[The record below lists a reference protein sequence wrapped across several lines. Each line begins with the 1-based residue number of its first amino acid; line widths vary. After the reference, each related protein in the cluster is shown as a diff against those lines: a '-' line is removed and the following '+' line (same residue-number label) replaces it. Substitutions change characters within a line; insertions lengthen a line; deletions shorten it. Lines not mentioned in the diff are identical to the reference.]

1 MAVAIHGH
9 IQSGDS
15 FLSATEGVVAFVALQ
30 SGRAKLAI
38 GQVSLRL
45 RVIGVDLGSRCPMD
59 CIVAVGLR
67 YRVAMA
73 SRDLIDKAGTALAE
87 AAGTDAKIILFGSYA
102 RGEERSDSDFDFLV
116 IEPDVEDHFA
126 ESVRLAKLV
135 GELGVP
141 ADVVVATEDHVREW
155 GGLPGTM
162 IHDALSE
169 GKVVGG
175 RAT

>member
-1 MAVAIHGH
+1 MNCSI
-9 IQSGDS
+9 
-15 FLSATEGVVAFVALQ
+15 
-30 SGRAKLAI
+30 GRL
-38 GQVSLRL
+38 
-45 RVIGVDLGSRCPMD
+45 
-59 CIVAVGLR
+59 LR
-67 YRVAMA
+67 YGVGMA

-87 AAGTDAKIILFGSYA
+87 AAGTGAKVILFGSYA
-102 RGEERSDSDFDFLV
+102 RGEEKSDSDFDFLV
-116 IEPDVEDHFA
+116 IEPEVSDHFG

-141 ADVVVATEDHVREW
+141 ADVVVASADHVREW

-175 RAT
+175 RAA